1 MRNQPTPYGKH
12 TLKHHASGMILLTA
26 LSGIT
31 SNVSAEH
38 IAISAGSLATAL
50 NRLAENSDLQLVYDT
65 AMTAGFKSPGIQGDF
80 TPNQALGKL
89 LQGTGLTHSVSGD
102 GTILIAAAPKTE
114 TAVPMEQSLPQKA
127 AEPTLLKPMTV
138 TAEAENEDRNSLNDP
153 YNDRYSLP
161 NAYAATKT
169 NIPIFDTPMNIQVVP
184 KGIIDDQQDIRIE
197 DAITKNV
204 SGVQRAYAYGD
215 LYEEFTIRGFSN
227 NFSTYRNGL
236 RRYTNYS
243 DPANIEQIEILK
255 GPAAV
260 LFGRIQ
266 PGGMVNIVTKK
277 AQDIPYYSLQQQ
289 FGSYGQYR
297 TTAAATGPL
306 DKAGTLKYRL
316 DMSYQDIGS
325 NKKFINDE
333 RVFFAPKMNW
343 TPNNHFEANLELEYK
358 HEKRVNDLGIPA
370 IGNRP
375 APIPLNT
382 YLGDSAKGPVMDTVL
397 VAFDWAYKLN
407 ENWQIKNRFLHENW
421 DIQYYDTQPNGLHT
435 DNRTMDRFAV
445 TGAASHET
453 YATNLDLTGKFELLG
468 TKHDVLIGGDY
479 SRFVRR
485 AKDNR
490 FACCNGSTAVPPIDI
505 YNPTYGIVS
514 QATVNASPYDYN
526 TLERNEWFGIYF
538 QDQITLWDKLHIL
551 GGGRYDWA
559 AFGRGSDFNDDGTF
573 TQALANYQG
582 THNQKFSPRVGLVY
596 QPMQW
601 LSLYGNWTESL
612 GSANTGIA
620 FGNQQFKPEIG
631 EQFEGG
637 FKTEFFD
644 KRLSTTVAYYHLT
657 KSNTKTKDPNHPNFQ
672 ISSGEARSQGIEVD
686 IKGQI
691 TEQFNLVATYAFTDA
706 RYTKSN
712 NGLTGKRI
720 ENIPEHQASL
730 WGTYQFTPKFKAGIG
745 GVAVGQREG
754 DNSNSYQLPGYVR
767 MDLMAAYIQPFGETR
782 LTTQLNINNVLDK
795 DYYAGTDGWVN
806 VVTGNPLA
814 VMGSLKLEF

>member
-1 MRNQPTPYGKH
+1 MKKLTRTPR
-12 TLKHHASGMILLTA
+12 TRLLA
-26 LSGIT
+26 LSILT
-31 SNVSAEH
+31 LANPVLAQDQTHNFNIAPQNVNDALK
-38 IAISAGSLATAL
+38 SLANETRLQIFSDGEAL
-50 NRLAENSDLQLVYDT
+50 RGKQTSGLKGN
-65 AMTAGFKSPGIQGDF
+65 F
-80 TPNQALGKL
+80 TPREALQKL
-89 LQGTGLTHSVSGD
+89 LAGTGLTYSYTAEGAVAVKEAPGESVSRAD
-102 GTILIAAAPKTE
+102 QATLP
-114 TAVPMEQSLPQKA
+114 AVKVSGKA
-127 AEPTLLKPMTV
+127 V
-138 TAEAENEDRNSLNDP
+138 DVVNSEP
-153 YNDRYSLP
+153 YNKQYSQP

-184 KGIIDDQQDIRIE
+184 RGIIDDQQDIRIE

-227 NFSTYRNGL
+227 DFSTYRNGL
-236 RRYTNYS
+236 RRSANYF

-260 LFGRIQ
+260 LYGRIQ

-277 AQDIPYYSLQQQ
+277 AQDIPNYSLQQQ

-306 DKAGTLKYRL
+306 DRAGTLKYRI
-316 DMSYQDIGS
+316 DMSYQDISS

-333 RVFFAPKMNW
+333 RVFLAPKLSW
-343 TPNNHFEANLELEYK
+343 TPNDRFEANLELEYK

-397 VAFDWAYKLN
+397 VAFDWAFKLN
-407 ENWQIKNRFLHENW
+407 DNWQVKNRFLHENW
-421 DIQYYDTQPNGLHT
+421 DIQYYDTSPNGVRT
-435 DNRTMDRFAV
+435 DKRTMDRFAI

-453 YATNLDLTGKFELLG
+453 YATNLDLVGQFEALG
-468 TKHDVLIGGDY
+468 MKHDVLVGGDF
-479 SRFVRR
+479 SQRVRR

-490 FACCNGSTAVPPIDI
+490 YACCNGSTAVPPIDI

-514 QATVNASPYDYN
+514 QAVINASPYDYN

-559 AFGRGSDFNDDGTF
+559 TFGRGSDFNDDGTF

-582 THNQKFSPRVGLVY
+582 IHNQKFSPRVGLVY

-644 KRLSTTVAYYHLT
+644 KRLSTTVAFYHLT
-657 KSNTKTKDPNHPNFQ
+657 KSNSLTKDPNHPNFK

-686 IKGQI
+686 IKGQL

-767 MDLMAAYIQPFGETR
+767 MDLIGLLRP
-782 LTTQLNINNVLDK
+782 
-795 DYYAGTDGWVN
+795 
-806 VVTGNPLA
+806 
-814 VMGSLKLEF
+814 